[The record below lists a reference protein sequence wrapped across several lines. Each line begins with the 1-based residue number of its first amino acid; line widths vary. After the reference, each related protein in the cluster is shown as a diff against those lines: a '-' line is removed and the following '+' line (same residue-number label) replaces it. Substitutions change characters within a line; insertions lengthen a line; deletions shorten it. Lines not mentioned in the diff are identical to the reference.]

1 MSAATL
7 EIVHGSVPR
16 VGEIANG
23 DAVVVRHFD
32 GGALVAVIDALG
44 HGPKAADVA
53 DLAASMLAAVPLDA
67 GSRGVLG
74 IFDLVHDALRGSRG
88 AAAMICVVEQDRIEG
103 CGVGNVELRC
113 AGVSLPV
120 VLSPGILGV
129 GKVRMRPFAGRLNP
143 GCRLYMFSDG
153 ISRRAPFTEL
163 ARLSGDEACRE
174 LLDRYRRN
182 HDDASVLVLSA

>member
-1 MSAATL
+1 VSVAAL
-7 EIVHGSVPR
+7 HIVHRTLPR
-16 VGEIANG
+16 EGEIANG
-23 DAVVVRHFD
+23 DAVVVRRFE
-32 GGALVAVIDALG
+32 GGALIGIIDALG
-44 HGPKAADVA
+44 HGHKAAEVA
-53 DLAASMLAAVPLDA
+53 DLATAKLAELSLDRGPRDVLSILDA
-67 GSRGVLG
+67 
-74 IFDLVHDALRGSRG
+74 VHHALRGSRG
-88 AAAMICVVEQDRIEG
+88 AAAMICVVQEDRIEG

-129 GKVRMRPFAGRLNP
+129 GKVRLRPFTGRLNP

-163 ARLSGDEACRE
+163 AQLSADEACRE

-182 HDDASVLVLSA
+182 HDDASVLVLSV

>member
-1 MSAATL
+1 MSAAAL
-7 EIVHGSVPR
+7 EIVHGSVPC

-44 HGPKAADVA
+44 HGRKAAD
-53 DLAASMLAAVPLDA
+53 DLAATKLAAVPLDA
-67 GSRGVLG
+67 GSRGVLD
-74 IFDLVHDALRGSRG
+74 ILDLVHDALRGSRG

-129 GKVRMRPFAGRLNP
+129 GKIRMRPFAGRLSP

-163 ARLSGDEACRE
+163 ARLPADEACRE

-182 HDDASVLVLSA
+182 HDDASVLVLST